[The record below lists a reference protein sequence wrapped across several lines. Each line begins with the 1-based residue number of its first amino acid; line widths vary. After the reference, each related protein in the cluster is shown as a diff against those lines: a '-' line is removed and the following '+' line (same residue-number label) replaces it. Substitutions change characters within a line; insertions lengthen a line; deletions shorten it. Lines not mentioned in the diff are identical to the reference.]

1 MRHRLL
7 AAGATLYIDSD
18 GKLNQFF
25 FSKMM
30 EVTGIKHQPDG
41 HELDPDSNRDHNI
54 LFKLKSL

>member
-41 HELDPDSNRDHNI
+41 HELDIHNI